1 MDASGQPCIEVTGA
15 ADPAL
20 CGWLQGELA
29 RAVADALGVEG
40 HAAHVARMSV
50 RIVDDAQ
57 MSILH
62 ERHSG
67 IAGTTDVLTFVGG
80 HAVRHDGAGAASG
93 GGVDGT
99 PCAGGEGIEID
110 AAICVDEAARRCG
123 DFGHGVREE
132 LLLYCVHALLHAL
145 GFDDATVEQHA
156 RMHAEEDR
164 LLQRLGHGALFS
176 GRGRAA

>member
-20 CGWLQGELA
+20 CRWLQGELA
-29 RAVADALGVEG
+29 RAVAGARSADGDAVR
-40 HAAHVARMSV
+40 VARMSV
-50 RIVDDAQ
+50 RVVDDAL
-57 MSILH
+57 MSQLH

-80 HAVRHDGAGAASG
+80 EAVHGAGSDGVGSG
-93 GGVDGT
+93 PRGDGG
-99 PCAGGEGIEID
+99 ALEID
-110 AAICVDEAARRCG
+110 AAICADEAARRCG
-123 DFGHGVREE
+123 EFGHGVREE
-132 LLLYCVHALLHAL
+132 LLLYAVHALLHAV
-145 GFDDATVEQHA
+145 GFDDATADEHE

-164 LLQRLGHGALFS
+164 LLQHLGHGALYS

>member
-20 CGWLQGELA
+20 CRWLQGELA
-29 RAVADALGVEG
+29 RAAAGVRSAEG
-40 HAAHVARMSV
+40 NHVHVARMSV
-50 RIVDDAQ
+50 RIVGDAQ
-57 MSILH
+57 MSQLH

-80 HAVRHDGAGAASG
+80 PAPLGAEAARGELRAESCAHDGAL
-93 GGVDGT
+93 
-99 PCAGGEGIEID
+99 EID
-110 AAICVDEAARRCG
+110 AAICMDEAARRCG
-123 DFGHGVREE
+123 EFGHGIREE
-132 LLLYCVHALLHAL
+132 LLLYAVHALLHAV
-145 GFDDATVEQHA
+145 GFDDAAPDQHA

-164 LLQRLGHGALFS
+164 LLQHLGHGTLYS

>member
-20 CGWLQGELA
+20 CRWLQGELL
-29 RAVADALGVEG
+29 RAIAEVRAADGSRVR
-40 HAAHVARMSV
+40 VARMSV
-50 RIVDDAQ
+50 KVVDDTQ
-57 MSILH
+57 MSLLH
-62 ERHSG
+62 GRHSG

-80 HAVRHDGAGAASG
+80 GAE
-93 GGVDGT
+93 
-99 PCAGGEGIEID
+99 PEGLEID

-132 LLLYCVHALLHAL
+132 LLLYAVHALLHAV
-145 GFDDATVEQHA
+145 GFDDATADQHA
-156 RMHAEEDR
+156 LMHAEEDR
-164 LLQRLGHGALFS
+164 LLQRLGHGALYA

>member
-20 CGWLQGELA
+20 CRWLQGELA
-29 RAVADALGVEG
+29 RAVAGARSADGNAVR
-40 HAAHVARMSV
+40 VARMSV
-50 RIVDDAQ
+50 RIVGDAQ
-57 MSILH
+57 MSQLH

-80 HAVRHDGAGAASG
+80 KAVRGEGAAGAGPAAERCTD
-93 GGVDGT
+93 DGT
-99 PCAGGEGIEID
+99 LEID
-110 AAICVDEAARRCG
+110 AAICADEAARRCG
-123 DFGHGVREE
+123 EFGHGVREE
-132 LLLYCVHALLHAL
+132 LLLYAVHALLHAA
-145 GFDDATVEQHA
+145 GFDDATADQHA

-164 LLQRLGHGALFS
+164 LLQILGHGALYS

>member
-20 CGWLQGELA
+20 CRWLQGELS
-29 RAVADALGVEG
+29 RAVGEARTAQGS
-40 HAAHVARMSV
+40 AARVARMTV
-50 RIVDDAQ
+50 RVVGDAE
-57 MSILH
+57 MGRLH

-80 HAVRHDGAGAASG
+80 EAVGGDGAAPSAASDATEPAARG
-93 GGVDGT
+93 
-99 PCAGGEGIEID
+99 AGLEID
-110 AAICVDEAARRCG
+110 AAICADEAARRCG
-123 DFGHGVREE
+123 EFGHGAREE
-132 LLLYCVHALLHAL
+132 LLLYSVHALLHAL
-145 GFDDATVEQHA
+145 GFDDATADQHA

>member
-20 CGWLQGELA
+20 CRWLQGELA
-29 RAVADALGVEG
+29 RAVAEVR
-40 HAAHVARMSV
+40 AADGGAVRVVRLSV
-50 RIVDDAQ
+50 KVVDDAQ
-57 MSILH
+57 MSQLH

-67 IAGTTDVLTFVGG
+67 VAGTTDVLTFVEGEAAGG
-80 HAVRHDGAGAASG
+80 RIAGHDGVGRGSR
-93 GGVDGT
+93 
-99 PCAGGEGIEID
+99 AGGDALEID

-132 LLLYCVHALLHAL
+132 LLLYAVHALLHAA
-145 GFDDATVEQHA
+145 GFDDATVAQHA
-156 RMHAEEDR
+156 LMHAEEDR